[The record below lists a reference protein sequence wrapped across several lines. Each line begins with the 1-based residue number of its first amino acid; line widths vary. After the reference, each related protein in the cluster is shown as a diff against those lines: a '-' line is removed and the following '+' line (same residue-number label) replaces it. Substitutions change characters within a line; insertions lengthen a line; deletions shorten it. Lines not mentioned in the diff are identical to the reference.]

1 MLLSQDQ
8 TQAGQ
13 SNGGLACRVRQLQ
26 PTKDCPRVKNGN
38 TSADKSDSPSAVV
51 ADGLIGGADEAAGN
65 DRGQDRN
72 LQLVDDSLLVSTGTC
87 DRINY

>member
-1 MLLSQDQ
+1 MPRPATAANKGLPTSQ
-8 TQAGQ
+8 
-13 SNGGLACRVRQLQ
+13 
-26 PTKDCPRVKNGN
+26 KWY